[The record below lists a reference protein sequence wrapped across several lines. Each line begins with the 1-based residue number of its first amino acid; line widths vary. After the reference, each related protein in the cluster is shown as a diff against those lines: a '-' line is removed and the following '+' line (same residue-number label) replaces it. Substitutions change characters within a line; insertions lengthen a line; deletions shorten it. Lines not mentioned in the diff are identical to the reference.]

1 MNLLRVLLC
10 SVLRV
15 HPSDVPPKSK
25 ISVQIEK
32 SGNGRRNGAFLH
44 ISFKIVVFAGLLG
57 VRQRPPQGAEFVC
70 VPCGAN
76 NSKSVGLITRA
87 GSTPATGTTP
97 WRLVNPWY
105 DWVCGLFF
113 MLWALMYCPFHIIR
127 FAVCRLIS
135 GGTLEGHKASCGGVH
150 THDRIG
156 GCHFRGEIQVRVNV
170 WGGRNVAVTQPLL
183 NFFQAYTV
191 CVQQACT
198 AMPLRYNYDKPEKPR
213 ISRVFGYL
221 ARFFILFQTEKS
233 SREAVIS

>member
-76 NSKSVGLITRA
+76 NSKSSAARRA
-87 GSTPATGTTP
+87 GSSPATGTTASEEAST
-97 WRLVNPWY
+97 V
-105 DWVCGLFF
+105 
-113 MLWALMYCPFHIIR
+113 PF
-127 FAVCRLIS
+127 S
-135 GGTLEGHKASCGGVH
+135 P
-150 THDRIG
+150 
-156 GCHFRGEIQVRVNV
+156 RGENCMMLASSSFSTATRCA
-170 WGGRNVAVTQPLL
+170 GL
-183 NFFQAYTV
+183 AY
-191 CVQQACT
+191 
-198 AMPLRYNYDKPEKPR
+198 
-213 ISRVFGYL
+213 VF
-221 ARFFILFQTEKS
+221 
-233 SREAVIS
+233 